1 MDYVSAISLR
11 RDVILSRHAAAS
23 LPRSFSSRRRQF
35 SSPSPSRHE
44 TNPTVRSEN
53 VLFCCLAVLDPTVKW
68 PHHGRTL
75 SIYSCPL
82 SFWLTLPRR
91 VLSTSWCCPSRPCG
105 LRMTSANVGFNF
117 VGVIKPCVLSRP
129 IARSYRR
136 DPWALHTPRRLRSAS
151 LST

>member
-1 MDYVSAISLR
+1 MGVLRPIFEVKLFKSIIYRTQFAVRRLPLFRLISINTTVRYARPGPSYGRLTWWITSRQYLCVVTSFFPATLPPPSPGLSRRVGGNFRRRVR
-11 RDVILSRHAAAS
+11 RDTKQT
-23 LPRSFSSRRRQF
+23 RQ
-35 SSPSPSRHE
+35 S
-44 TNPTVRSEN
+44 
-53 VLFCCLAVLDPTVKW
+53 
-68 PHHGRTL
+68 
-75 SIYSCPL
+75 
-82 SFWLTLPRR
+82 
-91 VLSTSWCCPSRPCG
+91 G